1 MYFRDLVM
9 ILIRHIRELS
19 SKREK
24 KGKGKKKERKKKEN
38 GDILCLEVVNVY
50 IINRNKSKRLLH
62 QLRKLHIK
70 VLFAIFPTIT
80 CVRKKYSVNI
90 SKAYIEC
97 FYIVKKKTLVKNE
110 NKNKKRKDI

>member
-1 MYFRDLVM
+1 M
-9 ILIRHIRELS
+9 
-19 SKREK
+19 EK
-24 KGKGKKKERKKKEN
+24 
-38 GDILCLEVVNVY
+38 
-50 IINRNKSKRLLH
+50 KSKRLLH

-80 CVRKKYSVNI
+80 CLRKKYPVNI

-110 NKNKKRKDI
+110 NKNKKKERHIIERLSFPGHM